1 MHILAIEEYGLR
13 CLLQVAFHPGP
24 EPLTAPEIGRR
35 EGLGP
40 EYVARIMRALRAGG
54 LVVSTR
60 GAAGGY
66 RLPRPADE
74 ISVWEALRVLGGEF
88 FSEQFCDCR
97 PGQRR
102 DCVHVDDCSV
112 RALWRKLEASLRH
125 ALEQISLDD
134 LQRNER
140 SMTSWLDSV
149 SPPAAVPDPGKAPG
163 RALFRSSITLP
174 RSKRR
179 AAGESP

>member
-13 CLLQVAFHPGP
+13 CLLQVALHPGP
-24 EPLTAPEIGRR
+24 GPLTGPEIARR

-66 RLPRPADE
+66 RLPRPADQ
-74 ISVWEALRVLGGEF
+74 ISVWEAVRVLGGEF
-88 FSEQFCDCR
+88 FSEKFCDCR

-102 DCVHVDDCSV
+102 DCVHAADCAI
-112 RALWRKLEASLRH
+112 RALWRKLEGLLRH
-125 ALEQISLDD
+125 TLEHVSLED
-134 LQRNER
+134 LRRDEG
-140 SMTSWLDSV
+140 SLTSWLDSV
-149 SPPAAVPDPGKAPG
+149 NPPPTG
-163 RALFRSSITLP
+163 LH
-174 RSKRR
+174 
-179 AAGESP
+179 